1 MSVSTC
7 SPFFEKSSDNSFET
21 HEFINLGV
29 RDVLEVSAIVR
40 ANSERHAF
48 KSPDIQVVSDA
59 LRAIGTSSF
68 ARAAKSSPVSWKI
81 SSMIPLSHTMCK
93 LSDLGKY
100 EIKLAYR
107 TGNVTNYATVQ
118 PLQNGL
124 F

>member
-1 MSVSTC
+1 MHN
-7 SPFFEKSSDNSFET
+7 SPYLLLKFARDVHEMGTFFEKSSDNSFET

-81 SSMIPLSHTMCK
+81 
-93 LSDLGKY
+93 
-100 EIKLAYR
+100 
-107 TGNVTNYATVQ
+107 
-118 PLQNGL
+118 
-124 F
+124 